1 MNLARKILVTTLALF
16 VLAPS
21 AWAGLDILVTND
33 DGIGSAGIQTLAAAL
48 TAAGHNVTVVAPA
61 EQQSGK
67 GGSINTSVFT
77 QDFIPIVRIADNQWA
92 VSGSPS
98 DAVNAAFNIILR
110 DNPPD
115 LVVSGLNEGQ
125 NLGQLTGNTSGTIG
139 AALRA
144 SLGFGVPAIA
154 GSVGILFE
162 ESQLDP
168 EFPSTTA
175 AYGPSAAVIVDL
187 VGAIEASRFPRHT
200 KVLNVNFPVPFE
212 AWEGTEITRLAAEA
226 DLELPFFDVTEG
238 FPPFFPQIP
247 VAPPCSAVPVGGAC
261 LASIGVVFDDN
272 PDPLKGADTDAF
284 NANKI
289 SVTPMSGDMT
299 AGLFGLFDSYKLLTD
314 AGLH

>member
-1 MNLARKILVTTLALF
+1 MRLARTTILTVLALIG
-16 VLAPS
+16 LAS
-21 AWAGLDILVTND
+21 HAWAGLDILVTND
-33 DGIGSAGIQTLAAAL
+33 DGIGSEGLQTLAAAL

-67 GGSINTSVFT
+67 GGSINTSAFT
-77 QDFIPIVRIADNQWA
+77 QDFIPIARVAENQWA
-92 VSGSPS
+92 VSGTPS
-98 DAVNAAFNIILR
+98 DAVNVAFNILLE
-110 DNPPD
+110 NEPD

-162 ESQLDP
+162 EAQLEP

-187 VGAIEASRFPRHT
+187 VNAIEARGFPRGT

-212 AWEGTEITRLAAEA
+212 AWDGTAITRLAAES
-226 DLELPFFDVTEG
+226 DLELPFFDITQG
-238 FPPFFPQIP
+238 FPPFFPSIP
-247 VAPPCSAVPVGGAC
+247 AAPPCSEVPVGGAC
-261 LASIGVVFDDN
+261 LASIGVVFDDEA
-272 PDPLKGADTDAF
+272 DPLKGADTDAF

-289 SVTPMSGDMT
+289 SVTPMDGDMT
-299 AGLFGLFDSYKLLTD
+299 GGFRGYLDTFRLLSK